1 MKNSK
6 ILVVL
11 ICLMQVSS
19 LFAITPDELMHLDV
33 NKDYSDRTVS
43 ELRLMR
49 SMMFARHGYLFKKS
63 ELRDYFMDNY
73 KWYSEMVYKNAELQ
87 QQGQPEVKAVL
98 TVDEKKFVDKIDV
111 LIKEKCRQN
120 YFTVDSCKVPNTD
133 NLANYFE
140 KKPFRSDRKKVL
152 EKYGF
157 AIEQDSIEQLFH
169 LYDEN
174 QYSHTPGFYTTDLYL
189 QLLHIYFS
197 YTLKVIEKE
206 KLVGIITALS
216 DNLYKESLK
225 YYTSATDEKIRQMS
239 GFNLCFYAVAYTL
252 ITNKMLDIPAEWSS
266 LYKEE
271 LQKIKTTEDAISP
284 LFRSFMPYSLFIPRG
299 YYSRTDEQKRY
310 FKAMMWLQVAP
321 YCLSDNDLLSYACF
335 NAFMLNNG
343 KDNKQTPFLQLYNS
357 VYEPIAFLIGD
368 ADNLSV
374 RDICAIFNE
383 NGIKEISQLTEK
395 KTLALVEHKLSE
407 KVEKQDKIQ
416 PKIKLACEPKINF
429 MPQRYLVDNDILQQF
444 SDTTVGAAKAFPKG
458 LEFFSV
464 MGVNIARDLLYNHYK
479 ENLKWNVYDSVMQQ
493 QTAKFK
499 SFDSW
504 NATVYNKWLDC
515 LIKLNKVNKDYPYFM
530 QNRGWQLKN
539 INTSLASWTELK
551 HDAILY
557 GEQPMTAE
565 MGDGGDELPPPVTL
579 EYVEPNLDFWNACKE
594 MLAKNDLFLTKYR
607 LKTEELT
614 NKTKEIKEILNL
626 FITASKKEL
635 EGKSLTDEE
644 YSKLEYISGSFDYL
658 SLNMLNPYVQYSS
671 WYDVTGPDKTI
682 ALVVDVYTRNVPRCP
697 NNGIL
702 HEATGLGNVIY
713 VVVEFEGRLYLTRGA
728 TFSYYEFPYEK
739 RLTDEEWLGKV
750 KQNEITSVDWMKEV
764 MINY

>member
-19 LFAITPDELMHLDV
+19 LFAITPDELMHLDL
-33 NKDYSDRTVS
+33 NKDYSTKTLG
-43 ELRLMR
+43 ELRLIR

-63 ELRDYFMDNY
+63 ELRDYFMNNY
-73 KWYSEMVYKNAELQ
+73 KWYSEMVYKNAENQ
-87 QQGQPEVKAVL
+87 EQGKPETTAVL
-98 TVDEKKFVDKIDV
+98 TSDEKKFVDKIDA
-111 LIKEKCRQN
+111 LIKEKSRHN
-120 YFTVDSCKVPNTD
+120 YFIVDSCKVPNLD

-140 KKPFRSDRKKVL
+140 NKPLSPDLRKTL
-152 EKYGF
+152 DKYGF
-157 AIEQDSIEQLFH
+157 AIKKDSLEQLFH

-174 QYSHTPGFYTTDLYL
+174 QYTHMPNFITTDLYL

-225 YYTSATDEKIRQMS
+225 YYTTSNNKEIRQMS

-252 ITNKMLDIPAEWSS
+252 ITNKMLDVPAEWGS

-271 LQKIKTTEDAISP
+271 LQKIKTTEDTISP

-299 YYSRTDEQKRY
+299 YYTRTDEQKRY

-321 YCLSDNDLLSYACF
+321 YCLSDNTLLTYACF
-335 NAFMLNNG
+335 NAFMLNYG
-343 KDNKQTPFLQLYNS
+343 KDTMQRPLMQLYNS

-374 RDICAIFNE
+374 KDICAIFNE
-383 NGIKEISQLTEK
+383 NGIKEITQLTK
-395 KTLALVEHKLSE
+395 DRTIALVARKLRQ
-407 KVEKQDKIQ
+407 KVEQQDKIQ

-458 LEFFSV
+458 LEFFSA
-464 MGVNIARDLLYNHYK
+464 MGVNIAHDLLYNHYK
-479 ENLKWNVYDSVMQQ
+479 ENLKWFAYDSVMQQ

-515 LIKLNKVNKDYPYFM
+515 LMKLNKVNKNYPYFM

-539 INTSLASWTELK
+539 INTSLASWAELK

-565 MGDGGDELPPPVTL
+565 MGGGGDELPPPVTL

-594 MLAKNDLFLTKYR
+594 MLAKNDLFLTKYQ
-607 LKTEELT
+607 LKTEELADKT
-614 NKTKEIKEILNL
+614 NKIKEILNL
-626 FITASKKEL
+626 FITASQKEL
-635 EGKSLTDEE
+635 AGKSLTTEE
-644 YSKLEYISGSFDYL
+644 YGALEFISGDFDYL
-658 SLNMLNPYVQYSS
+658 SLNMLNPYVQYSG

-682 ALVVDVYTRNVPRCP
+682 ALVADVYTRNVPRCP

-702 HEATGLGNVIY
+702 HEATGLGNVLY
-713 VVVEFEGRLYLTRGA
+713 VIVEIEGKLYLTRGA

-739 RLTDEEWLGKV
+739 RLTDEEWLEKV
-750 KQNEITSVDWMKEV
+750 RKNEFPSVDWMNGL
-764 MINY
+764 MIKN